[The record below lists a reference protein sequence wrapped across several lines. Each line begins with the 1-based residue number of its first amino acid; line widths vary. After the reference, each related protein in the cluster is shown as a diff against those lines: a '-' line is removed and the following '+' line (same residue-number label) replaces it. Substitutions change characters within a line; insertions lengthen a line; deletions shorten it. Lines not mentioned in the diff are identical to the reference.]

1 MKKILTVFILA
12 CLSCVVYAQDNVIDE
27 IVWVVGDDA
36 ILRSDIESQ
45 RLYLQ
50 NEGQRFDGDPYCV
63 LPEQMAIQK
72 LFLNQAKIDSVE
84 VSENQ
89 VIQETDRWINF
100 AINQM
105 GSKEKLEEYFG
116 KKISQLKAAS
126 TGGSPNEYYQTL
138 SSVGGAS
145 PLPPLLAIAAVIAL
159 TLCASIVMALLL
171 GVQ

>member
-63 LPEQMAIQK
+63 LPEQK

-100 AINQM
+100 AITRWDLRKSWRN
-105 GSKEKLEEYFG
+105 
-116 KKISQLKAAS
+116 ISVKRF
-126 TGGSPNEYYQTL
+126 PN
-138 SSVGGAS
+138 
-145 PLPPLLAIAAVIAL
+145 
-159 TLCASIVMALLL
+159 
-171 GVQ
+171 

>member
-1 MKKILTVFILA
+1 M
-12 CLSCVVYAQDNVIDE
+12 
-27 IVWVVGDDA
+27 WVVGDDA

-50 NEGQRFDGDPYCV
+50 NEGQRFTVTLIACS
-63 LPEQMAIQK
+63 PEQMAIQK

-105 GSKEKLEEYFG
+105 GSKG
-116 KKISQLKAAS
+116 KA
-126 TGGSPNEYYQTL
+126 GG
-138 SSVGGAS
+138 
-145 PLPPLLAIAAVIAL
+145 IFR
-159 TLCASIVMALLL
+159 
-171 GVQ
+171 